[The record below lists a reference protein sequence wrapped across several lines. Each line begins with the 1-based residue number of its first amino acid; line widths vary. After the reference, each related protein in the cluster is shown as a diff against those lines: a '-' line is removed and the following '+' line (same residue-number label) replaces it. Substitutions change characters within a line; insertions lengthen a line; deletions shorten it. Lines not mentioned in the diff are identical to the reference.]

1 MRIFLALVLCL
12 TGSINHLGASQVD
25 PWLDQA
31 LAPWRAIHSVRCTID
46 QSRGSIQQT
55 AEQNPR
61 VVSRSLRWTAICE
74 PMGMLLE
81 ITGGP
86 MEQPLPSVQDRPGVQ
101 LFMRLEYPADWRTS
115 AIGYAAD
122 RMHSFSA
129 DTGVIETQR
138 LQGDLS
144 GPAFEG
150 TTPLPLLP
158 FSFLNASAS
167 DNDVRPRT
175 VLLERMR
182 DPTWVAKQWDLLR
195 IESKEDG
202 PGRRILRGRLPEHEG
217 GEPFEVVLERHAGSN
232 IPVVTHL
239 SWPYLGVSDLVY
251 HTYPRRDGTLMPV
264 CVRSTVKGLQ
274 RDDIAS
280 LTSLTFDEDLG
291 LEDLAMDVSQARRVL
306 DIDEGVEVPIDAGS
320 P

>member
-1 MRIFLALVLCL
+1 MRPFIALILSLPAVTGHLC
-12 TGSINHLGASQVD
+12 ASEVD

-31 LAPWRAIHSVRCTID
+31 LAPWRAIHTVRCTVD

-61 VVSRSLRWTAICE
+61 VVSRSLRWTAITE

-86 MEQPLPSVQDRPGVQ
+86 MEQPLPAVQDQPGVR
-101 LFMRLEYPADWRTS
+101 LFMRLEYPADWRTG
-115 AIGYAAD
+115 AVGYADD
-122 RMHSFSA
+122 RMQVFRA

-167 DNDVRPRT
+167 DDDARPRA
-175 VLLERMR
+175 VLLERLR
-182 DPTWVAKQWDLLR
+182 DPTWVAKQWNLLR
-195 IESKEDG
+195 IEAKDDG
-202 PGRRILRGRLPEHEG
+202 AGRRLLQGRLPEHEG
-217 GEPFEVVLERHAGSN
+217 GDPFEVVLERQEGSD
-232 IPVVTHL
+232 IPIVSHL
-239 SWPYLGVSDLVY
+239 SWPYLGVSDFVY
-251 HTYPRRDGTLMPV
+251 QPYPRSDGTSMPV
-264 CVRSTVKGLQ
+264 CARSTVKGLQ
-274 RDDIAS
+274 RDDIAV

-291 LEDLAMDVSQARRVL
+291 LEDLAMDVSQARTVL
-306 DIDEGVEVPIDAGS
+306 DVDEGIEVPIDAGS